1 MISIKHFCNEVFA
14 LSMLFKC
21 IKQDG
26 PQRII
31 FIPQTHSSK
40 GAQKMMLKGWNF
52 TKNSLCKTDFD
63 NNLPKI
69 FQTNVLENGTG
80 QILLIVISMVG
91 VCLDNLL
98 SMVGVCLD
106 KLTDQNLK

>member
-1 MISIKHFCNEVFA
+1 
-14 LSMLFKC
+14 MLFEC

-80 QILLIVISMVG
+80 QILLIVISM
-91 VCLDNLL
+91 LRQ
-98 SMVGVCLD
+98 
-106 KLTDQNLK
+106 LTDQNLK